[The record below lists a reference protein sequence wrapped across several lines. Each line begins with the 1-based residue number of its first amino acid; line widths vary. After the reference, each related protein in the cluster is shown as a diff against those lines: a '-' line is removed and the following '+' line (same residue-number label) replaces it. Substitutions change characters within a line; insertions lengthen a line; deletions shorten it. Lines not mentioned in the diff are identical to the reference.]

1 MKFPFTKMHG
11 LGNDFVVFNFTER
24 SFEMSAEQAR
34 RIADRHFGVGCDQIL
49 IVEKSTRADID
60 FKYRIFNSDGGEVA
74 QCGNGARCFAAFV
87 HEEGLSNEKILHVE
101 TLNGEIVL
109 QRDQT
114 DGSVTVSMGIPQFSP
129 SAIPISAED
138 ELPKYKLNMG
148 ADSVE
153 FYAMSI
159 GNPHAV
165 ISVKDVNQAPVLS
178 LGPMLERH
186 TFFPERANIGFMQII
201 DRNNIA
207 LRVFERGVGETI
219 ACGSGACAATACG
232 IRAGDLDQKV
242 RVKLR
247 GGYLD
252 IEWQGPEKPVMM
264 TGPATTVFKGELL
277 G

>member
-186 TFFPERANIGFMQII
+186 PFFPERANIGFMQII

-232 IRAGDLDQKV
+232 IRSGDLDQKV